1 MRSSIS
7 LLLASFCL
15 LVGSACS
22 TSDDEGDPSGD
33 AGTSDS
39 ATSDVT
45 PDVEVDASPDA
56 VSEAAPDATQDT
68 GTADTAEDTA
78 ADTATDTATDT
89 ADAAGPALVA
99 TIVTSMGTIRIA
111 LEEEASPVTV
121 ENFQKYADAEY
132 FDGLIFH
139 RVIPDFM
146 IQGGGLEPGLKT
158 RATLFPPI
166 VNEAATS
173 GLSNLRGTIAMART
187 NAADSATSQF
197 FINTVDNT
205 FLNAGQSTVAGY
217 AVFGKVI
224 EGMDVVDQIE
234 GVPTQTVGSYDDV
247 PVDDV
252 TIESIRVAVE
262 N

>member
-7 LLLASFCL
+7 LFLASFCL

-39 ATSDVT
+39 ATNDVA
-45 PDVEVDASPDA
+45 PDAELDASPDA

-68 GTADTAEDTA
+68 A
-78 ADTATDTATDT
+78 ADTAADTATDT

-99 TIVTSMGTIRIA
+99 TVVTSMGTIRIE
-111 LEEEASPVTV
+111 LEEEASPITV

-139 RVIPDFM
+139 RVIADFM

-187 NAADSATSQF
+187 NDPDSATSQF

-205 FLNAGQSTVAGY
+205 FLNAGQSTAAGY

-234 GVPTQTVGSYDDV
+234 AVPTHTVGSYDDV

>member
-7 LLLASFCL
+7 VLLASLCL
-15 LVGSACS
+15 IAGSACS
-22 TSDDEGDPSGD
+22 TSDDDPSGD
-33 AGTSDS
+33 AGASDS
-39 ATSDVT
+39 ATNDVM
-45 PDVEVDASPDA
+45 PDAEVDASPDA
-56 VSEAAPDATQDT
+56 VPEAAPDATQDT
-68 GTADTAEDTA
+68 VT
-78 ADTATDTATDT
+78 ADTATDTASDT
-89 ADAAGPALVA
+89 AAEATGPALVA
-99 TIVTSMGTIRIA
+99 TIVTSMGTIRIE
-111 LEEEASPVTV
+111 LEEEASPITV

-146 IQGGGLEPGLKT
+146 IQGGGLEPGLQS

-166 VNEAATS
+166 VNEGATS

-187 NAADSATSQF
+187 NDPDSATSQF

-205 FLNAGQSTVAGY
+205 FLDATSSKAGY

-234 GVPTQTVGSYDDV
+234 AVPTHTVGSYEDV

-252 TIESIRVAVE
+252 MIESIRVAVE